1 MHGSSGEAS
10 TSKTSPPVPAKT
22 PALPAATPTPAKRD
36 VATPPAE
43 KQGVAPAP
51 GLVELSQEERIAYKN
66 YWQTFKSP
74 KDSVGTNAPASSHTS
89 SPLNGTGSPSNGASE
104 TPSSTGVVT
113 PDVKKKLDL
122 DPEGLFT

>member
-51 GLVELSQEERIAYKN
+51 GLVELSQEKKLLTRIIGR
-66 YWQTFKSP
+66 P
-74 KDSVGTNAPASSHTS
+74 S
-89 SPLNGTGSPSNGASE
+89 SPQRIQLERMHQLARIL
-104 TPSSTGVVT
+104 VA
-113 PDVKKKLDL
+113 L
-122 DPEGLFT
+122 